1 MEELRKASQHAQRKA
16 KQQVSS
22 MEHEFSLKEQGL
34 EARVRELEEGSRNST
49 VELNRL
55 LTAQQKTTKRWKE
68 EARKLA
74 EAFELK
80 LGSLKAE
87 LVRQKQR
94 SQELEVQ
101 LETDHEKLVEYER
114 QMAEY
119 QEKNN
124 RLQRR
129 LTQAEQRASTASQ
142 QLSIMTSQRR
152 KAASMLDLETL

>member
-1 MEELRKASQHAQRKA
+1 MPSS
-16 KQQVSS
+16 QVSA
-22 MEHEFSLKEQGL
+22 MEHEFSLKEHGL
-34 EARVRELEEGSRNST
+34 EARVHELEEGSRNST
-49 VELNRL
+49 MELNRL

-80 LGSLKAE
+80 LGSLKGE

-101 LETDHEKLVEYER
+101 LETDHEKIQEYER

-119 QEKNN
+119 QEKNG